1 MSFLF
6 LLKKPN
12 LRRLLTANF
21 LSGIGDWFNSVA
33 VLALLLEITGTAIAV
48 GITLALR
55 TLPHLIFGPLGGLMA
70 DRFDRKKVMVACDL
84 VRGFVAL
91 SFLFVSEKSDL
102 WMVYAGTFSLVA
114 FSSLYNPARMSLLPK
129 IVDPEELATANA
141 LDQSIYGIVMAIG
154 SLIGGI
160 FIALWGSDL
169 AFLFNALSFFAS
181 ALFLARLKVPASPD
195 DSVSNVQLRQAAKVS
210 SYGEVIR
217 AITSTPI
224 VYAILLLKAVW
235 PIGGGIIN
243 VLISVYAYQVFAA
256 GEWGIGLLYGAI
268 GIGFIIGGILAQR
281 FQRYFYEVAARS
293 FALEGFALLL
303 TSFSPTIYVTALFFA
318 LSTVAGGMGNAS
330 LNTLIMRHVT
340 PSYHGRVFALDA
352 TISNILIGLSMLL
365 GGWILTMAD
374 PRIVGFVAGLLIT
387 IPSLGLGPVIWRT
400 VRANGNEP
408 LANKNHAR

>member
-6 LLKKPN
+6 IMKKPN

-70 DRFDRKKVMVACDL
+70 DRFDRKKVMIACDL

-91 SFLFVSEKSDL
+91 LFLFVSEMSDL
-102 WMVYAGTFSLVA
+102 WIVYVGTFLLVA
-114 FSSLYNPARMSLLPK
+114 FSSLYNPSRMSLLPK
-129 IVDPEELATANA
+129 IVSPEELATANA
-141 LDQSIYGIVMAIG
+141 LDQSILGMVMAIG
-154 SLIGGI
+154 SLLGGI
-160 FIALWGSDL
+160 FIALWGSDI

-181 ALFLARLKVPASPD
+181 ALFLARMKVPTSTD
-195 DSVSNVQLRQAAKVS
+195 DSANNVSLRHSATIS

-217 AITSTPI
+217 AIRSTPI
-224 VYAILLLKAVW
+224 VYAILLLKAVL

-243 VLISVYAYQVFAA
+243 VLISVYAYQVFSA

-268 GIGFIIGGILAQR
+268 GLGFIIGGLLAQR
-281 FQRYFYEVAARS
+281 FQRYFYEVAASS
-293 FALEGFALLL
+293 FTLEGFALLL
-303 TSFSPTIYVTALFFA
+303 TSFSPSIYVTALFFM

-340 PSYHGRVFALDA
+340 PCYHGRVFALDA

-374 PRIVGFVAGLLIT
+374 PRIVGFVAGLFVIS
-387 IPSLGLGPVIWRT
+387 PSIVLGLVIWRT
-400 VRANGNEP
+400 VRTSGSEH

>member
-91 SFLFVSEKSDL
+91 SFLFVSEKSDV
-102 WMVYAGTFSLVA
+102 WMVYTGTFSLVA

-129 IVDPEELATANA
+129 IVDLEELATANA

-181 ALFLARLKVPASPD
+181 ALFLARLKVPASPNA
-195 DSVSNVQLRQAAKVS
+195 SVSNVQLQQSAKVS

-243 VLISVYAYQVFAA
+243 VLISVYAYQVFTA

-281 FQRYFYEVAARS
+281 FQRYFYEVAASS
-293 FALEGFALLL
+293 FAVEGFGMLL

-330 LNTLIMRHVT
+330 LNTLIMRHVN

-400 VRANGNEP
+400 VRAGGNEP

>member
-181 ALFLARLKVPASPD
+181 ALFLARLKVPASPN
-195 DSVSNVQLRQAAKVS
+195 DSVTNVPLRQAAKDS

-235 PIGGGIIN
+235 PIGGG
-243 VLISVYAYQVFAA
+243 S
-256 GEWGIGLLYGAI
+256 
-268 GIGFIIGGILAQR
+268 
-281 FQRYFYEVAARS
+281 
-293 FALEGFALLL
+293 
-303 TSFSPTIYVTALFFA
+303 
-318 LSTVAGGMGNAS
+318 
-330 LNTLIMRHVT
+330 
-340 PSYHGRVFALDA
+340 
-352 TISNILIGLSMLL
+352 SM
-365 GGWILTMAD
+365 
-374 PRIVGFVAGLLIT
+374 
-387 IPSLGLGPVIWRT
+387 S
-400 VRANGNEP
+400 
-408 LANKNHAR
+408 

>member
-1 MSFLF
+1 MSFLV

-48 GITLALR
+48 GVTLALR

-91 SFLFVSEKSDL
+91 SFLLVSEKSDL
-102 WMVYAGTFSLVA
+102 WIIYAGTFLLVA
-114 FSSLYNPARMSLLPK
+114 FSSLYNPSRMSLLPK

-141 LDQSIYGIVMAIG
+141 LDQSIFGIVMAIG

-181 ALFLARLKVPASPD
+181 ALFLARLTVPASPD
-195 DSVSNVQLRQAAKVS
+195 NSVHNVQLQQAAKVS

-217 AITSTPI
+217 TITSTPI
-224 VYAILLLKAVW
+224 VYAVLLLKAVW

-243 VLISVYAYQVFAA
+243 VLISVYAYQVFTA

-281 FQRYFYEVAARS
+281 FQRYFYEVAASS
-293 FALEGFALLL
+293 FALEGFGLLL

-330 LNTLIMRHVT
+330 LNTLIMRHVA

-374 PRIVGFVAGLLIT
+374 PRTVGFVAGFLVT
-387 IPSLGLGPVIWRT
+387 IPSLLLGLIIWRA
-400 VRANGNEP
+400 VRGSGNEP